1 MSQIDIYNLHV
12 NVYCDG
18 TKALPKCQIIV
29 NRVYRAN
36 GKRTE
41 TASLAV
47 WKQTWERV
55 RHKKKKKQCE
65 NWPYSDCRWKCGW
78 LASKHKKEI
87 HKQIVLLLLLFL
99 FYMEYKHVI
108 LHIHIYRTPY
118 AVLLYIQYFSLVCA
132 SFHILYTYTYT
143 YYFCRFLFVFPLMF
157 VMRSKVIGVLQT
169 LCYNHRITRCDT
181 YFMARSIHH
190 FWSVSSADDKQIER
204 TAAVWYTW
212 TNTTHGQH
220 THTHEKCDV
229 NQHVCKRVLTLMCVA
244 TLTKNAQ

>member
-1 MSQIDIYNLHV
+1 
-12 NVYCDG
+12 
-18 TKALPKCQIIV
+18 
-29 NRVYRAN
+29 
-36 GKRTE
+36 
-41 TASLAV
+41 
-47 WKQTWERV
+47 
-55 RHKKKKKQCE
+55 
-65 NWPYSDCRWKCGW
+65 
-78 LASKHKKEI
+78 
-87 HKQIVLLLLLFL
+87 
-99 FYMEYKHVI
+99 MEYKHVI

-169 LCYNHRITRCDT
+169 LCYNHRRTRCDT